1 MWRVSRKEILQS
13 FRTRSILEATRKII
27 AARGFDAVTMERVA
41 KEAGI
46 TKGGVYLY
54 FRNKDQMVLAAIEEI
69 ASKMIAEME
78 ERAEPHATPWERLCQ
93 TVRAQLEIMER
104 HKDLLRT
111 LLLDRRLLRDSPGGQ
126 QSQRLLK
133 YRKRHEGQLKKIL
146 DEGAGKKEFYA
157 VDTARAAFYI
167 NEMTISTALK
177 RMIGLSRSSLEEESR
192 ALIRFLTLLLREKPL
207 RLR

>member
-1 MWRVSRKEILQS
+1 MARVSRREILQS
-13 FRTRSILEATRKII
+13 FRTRSILEATRKTI
-27 AARGFDAVTMERVA
+27 AAQGFDAVTMERVA

-54 FRNKDQMVLAAIEEI
+54 FRNKDEMVLAAIEEI
-69 ASKMIAEME
+69 ASKMIGELE
-78 ERAEPHATPWERLCQ
+78 TRVEPRAAPWERLCQ
-93 TVRAQLEIMER
+93 IVRAQLEIMER

-111 LLLDRRLLRDSPGGQ
+111 LLLDRRLLRDSPGGK
-126 QSQRLLK
+126 QSQRLLR

-146 DEGAGKKEFYA
+146 DEGVRGKKFHA

-177 RMIGLSRSSLEEESR
+177 RMIGLSRAPLEEETQG
-192 ALIRFLTLLLREKPL
+192 LIRFLTLLLREK
-207 RLR
+207 RSKI